1 MSKQC
6 LEELK
11 ISSTAA
17 TIPQCSMHSI
27 LNRKQA
33 ESGFSGQ
40 PVLKAEK
47 LNLFHVKYYYM
58 LLLLL
63 LSRFSCVRLCGVI
76 GHPRDVPGHVP
87 AHRDA
92 HRLAGRAAH
101 AQRQAQPQAQSGQD
115 GEEHGTALPRRHPS
129 RQNGP
134 PSLSLSL
141 HEGRGALG
149 HRGCA
154 LPKLPWAAVR
164 GLWGRPRVS
173 AVRRALHQ

>member
-63 LSRFSCVRLCGVI
+63 LSRFSCVRLC
-76 GHPRDVPGHVP
+76 
-87 AHRDA
+87 
-92 HRLAGRAAH
+92 
-101 AQRQAQPQAQSGQD
+101 
-115 GEEHGTALPRRHPS
+115 ALVVV
-129 RQNGP
+129 
-134 PSLSLSL
+134 
-141 HEGRGALG
+141 
-149 HRGCA
+149 
-154 LPKLPWAAVR
+154 AAVT
-164 GLWGRPRVS
+164 V
-173 AVRRALHQ
+173 ALLLILLSFVFT